1 MRNLWIILWC
11 LFAVQAAQAEEIK
24 PARIHGQIKDFAGG
38 NVLMYYSKKV
48 DTLQV
53 DKNGVFDYSVAVE
66 NPEAVRL
73 IFEEYKCSIN
83 LFVENGMD
91 ARLVISFAQESEGD
105 KNGYQ
110 LQFVY
115 EGDNGDCTEFMK
127 AYQDWSLFKNPWP
140 FSRIDTL
147 SFAEYREK
155 FQQDV
160 DSVKS
165 ELKKVKSLA
174 FRRIWQRK
182 STVAYRVICFA
193 LPGRN

>member
-110 LQFVY
+110 LQFV
-115 EGDNGDCTEFMK
+115 
-127 AYQDWSLFKNPWP
+127 
-140 FSRIDTL
+140 
-147 SFAEYREK
+147 
-155 FQQDV
+155 
-160 DSVKS
+160 
-165 ELKKVKSLA
+165 
-174 FRRIWQRK
+174 
-182 STVAYRVICFA
+182 
-193 LPGRN
+193 